1 MTSRISIEIDFEN
14 NNLPVIQI
22 LRKDSNDVRDK
33 LVSAFLQSFQHTSR
47 WCKIT
52 YVGGTDHNSK
62 EVGDQW
68 KISPITPQELSE
80 EIKLMEAVNNPQ
92 QKA

>member
-1 MTSRISIEIDFEN
+1 MNSRISVEVDFEN

-22 LRKDSNDVRDK
+22 LRKDSPDVRDK
-33 LVSAFLQSFQHTSR
+33 LVSAFLQSLQHTSR

-52 YVGGTDHNSK
+52 YVGGTDHNNN

-68 KISPITPQELSE
+68 KISPITPLELME
-80 EIKLMEAVNNPQ
+80 EMKLMEAVINPQ